1 MAWAMSSGWP
11 TRPRGMCAA
20 SAAASPRLP
29 SAGVA
34 TRPGSTPLTVM
45 PSPASSSAA
54 ARMKPLT
61 RPCSPHSAR
70 AQGSPCADRSPR
82 RSPGRARPRCGAGRE
97 GRPGSA
103 GSSFSGSP
111 PGSVPGCL
119 RPVPRGRTGERQ
131 RRCAGG
137 CPTGR
142 SAPGSRSPL
151 VSRRRARSGRRPAVR
166 PCLRPGGS
174 PPGRP
179 GRGWRYASPAEPW
192 RLRRRSIRRWPGRC
206 PGRRR

>member
-11 TRPRGMCAA
+11 TRPRGDV
-20 SAAASPRLP
+20 RGQRG
-29 SAGVA
+29 GVA
-34 TRPGSTPLTVM
+34 EAAQRRSRDQAGLDAVDGDAVAGQLQRGGADETVDPGL
-45 PSPASSSAA
+45 
-54 ARMKPLT
+54 AR
-61 RPCSPHSAR
+61 RIVR
-70 AQGSPCADRSPR
+70 AQGSPCAGRSPR

-151 VSRRRARSGRRPAVR
+151 VSRRRTRSGRRPAVR